1 MFPDVSAA
9 VLPPVQPAGV
19 PGQPHREP
27 PGPGCGGGGDPCPKD
42 CTLGQCGYWGY
53 SSTYL
58 IYFSPYSWD
67 NFFLRV
73 FILYSIFTDSFITGF
88 HGIIKEMSHHMPS
101 MSHHI
106 PRETCHHFPTSELP
120 HAQRNEPHH
129 SQPWSTSI
137 KMSNIIS
144 KEMSHTSSTNQTS
157 HSWGNKPSHSH

>member
-101 MSHHI
+101 NEPPHPQGNLPPLSYQWAT
-106 PRETCHHFPTSELP
+106 TCSKKWATPFPTMIHLHQNESHYL
-120 HAQRNEPHH
+120 QGNEPHQFH
-129 SQPWSTSI
+129 QSD
-137 KMSNIIS
+137 IS
-144 KEMSHTSSTNQTS
+144 FLRK
-157 HSWGNKPSHSH
+157 